1 MKQRSD
7 GLFQGCGRSREGIFA
22 SSTLHCALNAAEPS
36 CRIQIYTVPA
46 CILDISNVVTQ
57 GAKIAQINIAD
68 LNVTKWEFGNS
79 VGIKNASNK
88 GLLIAHIF
96 YLENPNNLLNNEGP
110 TISVPTPGRHSLP
123 LRAYILSKL
132 YSKNYAVL
140 CRWVGSWYSFPL
152 MLPLVLNWMFAD
164 LWMSTCMTGCFYPS
178 AEDILKQC
186 LFKSSGFSRLA
197 CCSRLLNM
205 SVYWITTH
213 LMYRN
218 SKS

>member
-1 MKQRSD
+1 MDVSRRKRCIWTKQCSD

-36 CRIQIYTVPA
+36 RGIQIYTVPA
-46 CILDISNVVTQ
+46 CILDIRNVVTQ

-96 YLENPNNLLNNEGP
+96 YLENPNNLLNNGGP

-164 LWMSTCMTGCFYPS
+164 LWTSTAWQDVS
-178 AEDILKQC
+178 IQELKIFLDNVC
-186 LFKSSGFSRLA
+186 LNLPFLVD
-197 CCSRLLNM
+197 LL
-205 SVYWITTH
+205 VA
-213 LMYRN
+213 LDR
-218 SKS
+218 